1 MANVLMSVAEFL
13 RRNMRYC
20 TILSVPTVNNLQYI
34 PMSLGYHMSLSVSFL
49 PSICT
54 QMVLCNKN
62 WSQNLFTVV
71 EQRMFFFCPPHLY
84 THIFYSVAEP
94 SPPFWQLRLRFC
106 VDGSGFGS
114 GYCCKSKSSHI
125 PVTILCRSFKHVK
138 IVS

>member
-84 THIFYSVAEP
+84 IFFTVLQSHR
-94 SPPFWQLRLRFC
+94 PPF
-106 VDGSGFGS
+106 GSSGS
-114 GYCCKSKSSHI
+114 VFVLTAQALA
-125 PVTILCRSFKHVK
+125 PVTAANLNLVIYR
-138 IVS
+138 